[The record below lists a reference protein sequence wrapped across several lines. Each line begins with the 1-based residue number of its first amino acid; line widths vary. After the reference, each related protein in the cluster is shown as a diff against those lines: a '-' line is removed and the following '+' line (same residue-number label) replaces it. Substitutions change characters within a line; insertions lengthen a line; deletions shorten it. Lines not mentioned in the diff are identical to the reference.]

1 MSCALEQPEMLRSH
15 DYKPKCH
22 AQKQCAPTVSVEHKL
37 KTKLNQNFKI
47 TLMAEEFHF
56 HSNLLLYP
64 KFLISSIC
72 KIGTFKSY
80 KPSIKFYFTGKSDS
94 GLWGKCWGKVEK

>member
-1 MSCALEQPEMLRSH
+1 MLRSH

-37 KTKLNQNFKI
+37 KTKLNQNFNI

-56 HSNLLLYP
+56 HSNLLLYL